1 MLFGFRNENEQNL
14 FSRQFIIVKFDS
26 NVLQST
32 YENIALLLIS
42 N

>member
-1 MLFGFRNENEQNL
+1 MLFGFRNENEQNI

>member
-32 YENIALLLIS
+32 CENIALLLIS